1 MALKAGN
8 LQVFAQAAN
17 EASRLLLEA
26 SRTAQKEERNIL
38 NNQNLSQPAKD
49 EIEAAAEAKLADLS
63 ELNTAVLVVKE
74 IFKNVTPLV
83 KFQND
88 PVEPNFGMYVA
99 QSDNSFVFD
108 PAAL

>member
-38 NNQNLSQPAKD
+38 N
-49 EIEAAAEAKLADLS
+49 
-63 ELNTAVLVVKE
+63 
-74 IFKNVTPLV
+74 
-83 KFQND
+83 
-88 PVEPNFGMYVA
+88 
-99 QSDNSFVFD
+99 
-108 PAAL
+108 